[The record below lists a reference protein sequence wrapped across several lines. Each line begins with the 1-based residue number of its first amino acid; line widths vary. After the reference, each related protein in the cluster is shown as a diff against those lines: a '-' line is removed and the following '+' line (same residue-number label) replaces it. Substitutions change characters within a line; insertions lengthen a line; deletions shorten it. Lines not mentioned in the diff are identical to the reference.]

1 MQLLLPCFVVCLSQ
15 AHCIRKRK
23 SCGSVFITIC
33 AGCRTGMGIKMF
45 KNIGGKIKGLAKVIC
60 YVGIAISVIAGIFMI
75 GFGSSSYN
83 GDTMIVMGCV
93 IMIVGSL
100 VSWIGS
106 FFAYGFGELIENTTV
121 IAELAAK
128 ADAEKNK
135 AE

>member
-1 MQLLLPCFVVCLSQ
+1 
-15 AHCIRKRK
+15 
-23 SCGSVFITIC
+23 
-33 AGCRTGMGIKMF
+33 MF
-45 KNIGGKIKGLAKVIC
+45 KNIGGKIKGLAEAIC
-60 YVGIAISVIAGIFMI
+60 YVGIAISVIAGIVMI

-83 GDTMIVMGCV
+83 GDTMIGVGFAVML
-93 IMIVGSL
+93 VGSL

-106 FFAYGFGELIENTTV
+106 LFAYGFGELIENTTV

>member
-1 MQLLLPCFVVCLSQ
+1 
-15 AHCIRKRK
+15 
-23 SCGSVFITIC
+23 
-33 AGCRTGMGIKMF
+33 MF

-60 YVGIAISVIAGIFMI
+60 IVGIAISVVAGIGMI
-75 GFGSSSYN
+75 GSGYN
-83 GDTMIVMGCV
+83 NAMVGMGLPV
-93 IMIVGSL
+93 MIVGSL

-106 FFAYGFGELIENTTV
+106 FFVYGFGELIENTTV

>member
-1 MQLLLPCFVVCLSQ
+1 
-15 AHCIRKRK
+15 
-23 SCGSVFITIC
+23 
-33 AGCRTGMGIKMF
+33 MF

-60 YVGIAISVIAGIFMI
+60 IVGIAISVVA
-75 GFGSSSYN
+75 GFGMICSGYN
-83 GDTMIVMGCV
+83 GAMVGMGFAV
-93 IMIVGSL
+93 MIVGSL

-106 FFAYGFGELIENTTV
+106 FFVYGFGELIENTTV

>member
-1 MQLLLPCFVVCLSQ
+1 
-15 AHCIRKRK
+15 
-23 SCGSVFITIC
+23 
-33 AGCRTGMGIKMF
+33 MF
-45 KNIGGKIKGLAKVIC
+45 KNIGGKIKDLAQVIC
-60 YVGIAISVIAGIFMI
+60 YLGIALSVVAGTVMI
-75 GFGSSSYN
+75 GFGSSSYD
-83 GDTMIVMGCV
+83 GDTMVVMGCV
-93 IMIVGSL
+93 VMIVGSL

>member
-1 MQLLLPCFVVCLSQ
+1 
-15 AHCIRKRK
+15 
-23 SCGSVFITIC
+23 
-33 AGCRTGMGIKMF
+33 MF
-45 KNIGGKIKGLAKVIC
+45 KNIGGKIKGLAQVIC
-60 YVGIAISVIAGIFMI
+60 TVGIAISVVAGVSMI
-75 GFGSSSYN
+75 GPGYN
-83 GDTMIVMGCV
+83 GAMVGMGFAV
-93 IMIVGSL
+93 MIVGSL

>member
-1 MQLLLPCFVVCLSQ
+1 
-15 AHCIRKRK
+15 
-23 SCGSVFITIC
+23 
-33 AGCRTGMGIKMF
+33 MF
-45 KNIGGKIKGLAKVIC
+45 ENIGGKIKGLAKVIC

-93 IMIVGSL
+93 VMIVGSL

>member
-1 MQLLLPCFVVCLSQ
+1 
-15 AHCIRKRK
+15 
-23 SCGSVFITIC
+23 
-33 AGCRTGMGIKMF
+33 MF

-83 GDTMIVMGCV
+83 GDTMVVMGCV
-93 IMIVGSL
+93 VMIVGSL
-100 VSWIGS
+100 VSWIDS

>member
-1 MQLLLPCFVVCLSQ
+1 
-15 AHCIRKRK
+15 
-23 SCGSVFITIC
+23 
-33 AGCRTGMGIKMF
+33 MF

-60 YVGIAISVIAGIFMI
+60 IVGIAISVVAGIGMI
-75 GFGSSSYN
+75 GSGYN
-83 GDTMIVMGCV
+83 NAMVGMGLAV
-93 IMIVGSL
+93 MIVGSL

>member
-1 MQLLLPCFVVCLSQ
+1 
-15 AHCIRKRK
+15 
-23 SCGSVFITIC
+23 
-33 AGCRTGMGIKMF
+33 MF

-75 GFGSSSYN
+75 GLGSSSYN

-93 IMIVGSL
+93 VMIVGSL
-100 VSWIGS
+100 VSWIDS

>member
-1 MQLLLPCFVVCLSQ
+1 
-15 AHCIRKRK
+15 
-23 SCGSVFITIC
+23 
-33 AGCRTGMGIKMF
+33 MF

-60 YVGIAISVIAGIFMI
+60 IVGIAIYVVAGIGMI
-75 GFGSSSYN
+75 CSGYN
-83 GDTMIVMGCV
+83 DTMVGMGFAV
-93 IMIVGSL
+93 MIVGSL

-106 FFAYGFGELIENTTV
+106 FFAYGFGELIENITV

>member
-1 MQLLLPCFVVCLSQ
+1 
-15 AHCIRKRK
+15 
-23 SCGSVFITIC
+23 
-33 AGCRTGMGIKMF
+33 MF

-83 GDTMIVMGCV
+83 GNGDTMIVMGCV
-93 IMIVGSL
+93 VMIVGSL
-100 VSWIGS
+100 VSWIDS

>member
-1 MQLLLPCFVVCLSQ
+1 
-15 AHCIRKRK
+15 
-23 SCGSVFITIC
+23 
-33 AGCRTGMGIKMF
+33 MF

>member
-1 MQLLLPCFVVCLSQ
+1 
-15 AHCIRKRK
+15 
-23 SCGSVFITIC
+23 
-33 AGCRTGMGIKMF
+33 MF
-45 KNIGGKIKGLAKVIC
+45 KNIGGKIKDLAQVIC
-60 YVGIAISVIAGIFMI
+60 YLGIAISVIAGIVMI

-83 GDTMIVMGCV
+83 GDAMVYMGFAV
-93 IMIVGSL
+93 MIVGPL

-106 FFAYGFGELIENTTV
+106 LFAYGFGELIENTTV

>member
-1 MQLLLPCFVVCLSQ
+1 
-15 AHCIRKRK
+15 
-23 SCGSVFITIC
+23 
-33 AGCRTGMGIKMF
+33 MF
-45 KNIGGKIKGLAKVIC
+45 SNIGGKIKRLAT
-60 YVGIAISVIAGIFMI
+60 AISVMGIGLSVICGIIMIIAGA
-75 GFGSSSYN
+75 YN
-83 GDTMIVMGCV
+83 GDARVGMGLAV
-93 IMIVGSL
+93 MIVGSL

>member
-1 MQLLLPCFVVCLSQ
+1 
-15 AHCIRKRK
+15 
-23 SCGSVFITIC
+23 
-33 AGCRTGMGIKMF
+33 MF

-75 GFGSSSYN
+75 GFGSSYN
-83 GDTMIVMGCV
+83 GDTMIAMGCV
-93 IMIVGSL
+93 VMIVGSL
-100 VSWIGS
+100 VSWIDS

>member
-1 MQLLLPCFVVCLSQ
+1 
-15 AHCIRKRK
+15 
-23 SCGSVFITIC
+23 
-33 AGCRTGMGIKMF
+33 MF
-45 KNIGGKIKGLAKVIC
+45 TNIGGKIKGLAKVIC
-60 YVGIAISVIAGIFMI
+60 YVGIAISVVAGLGMI

-83 GDTMIVMGCV
+83 GDTMVGMGCV
-93 IMIVGSL
+93 VMIVGSL
-100 VSWIGS
+100 VSCIGS

>member
-1 MQLLLPCFVVCLSQ
+1 
-15 AHCIRKRK
+15 
-23 SCGSVFITIC
+23 
-33 AGCRTGMGIKMF
+33 MF
-45 KNIGGKIKGLAKVIC
+45 KNIGGKIKELAKVIC
-60 YVGIAISVIAGIFMI
+60 SVGIAISVIAGIVMI

-83 GDTMIVMGCV
+83 GDAMVYMGFAV
-93 IMIVGSL
+93 MIVGPL

-128 ADAEKNK
+128 ADAEKKKADAEKNK

>member
-1 MQLLLPCFVVCLSQ
+1 
-15 AHCIRKRK
+15 
-23 SCGSVFITIC
+23 
-33 AGCRTGMGIKMF
+33 MF
-45 KNIGGKIKGLAKVIC
+45 KNSGGKIKGLAKVIC

-93 IMIVGSL
+93 VMIVGSL
-100 VSWIGS
+100 VSWIDS

>member
-1 MQLLLPCFVVCLSQ
+1 
-15 AHCIRKRK
+15 
-23 SCGSVFITIC
+23 
-33 AGCRTGMGIKMF
+33 MF

-93 IMIVGSL
+93 VMIVGSL
-100 VSWIGS
+100 VSWIDS
-106 FFAYGFGELIENTTV
+106 FFAYGFGELIETTTV

-128 ADAEKNK
+128 ADAEKNT

>member
-1 MQLLLPCFVVCLSQ
+1 
-15 AHCIRKRK
+15 
-23 SCGSVFITIC
+23 
-33 AGCRTGMGIKMF
+33 MF
-45 KNIGGKIKGLAKVIC
+45 KNIGGKIKGLAKFIC

-93 IMIVGSL
+93 VMIVGSL
-100 VSWIGS
+100 VSWIDS

-128 ADAEKNK
+128 ADAEKNN

>member
-1 MQLLLPCFVVCLSQ
+1 
-15 AHCIRKRK
+15 
-23 SCGSVFITIC
+23 
-33 AGCRTGMGIKMF
+33 MF

-60 YVGIAISVIAGIFMI
+60 IVGIAISIVVGIGMI
-75 GFGSSSYN
+75 CSGYN
-83 GDTMIVMGCV
+83 GAMVGMGFAV
-93 IMIVGSL
+93 MIVGSL

>member
-1 MQLLLPCFVVCLSQ
+1 
-15 AHCIRKRK
+15 
-23 SCGSVFITIC
+23 
-33 AGCRTGMGIKMF
+33 MF

-75 GFGSSSYN
+75 GFGSSPYN

-93 IMIVGSL
+93 VMIVGSL
-100 VSWIGS
+100 VSWIDS

>member
-1 MQLLLPCFVVCLSQ
+1 
-15 AHCIRKRK
+15 
-23 SCGSVFITIC
+23 
-33 AGCRTGMGIKMF
+33 MF

-93 IMIVGSL
+93 VMIVGSL
-100 VSWIGS
+100 VSWIDS

>member
-1 MQLLLPCFVVCLSQ
+1 
-15 AHCIRKRK
+15 
-23 SCGSVFITIC
+23 
-33 AGCRTGMGIKMF
+33 MF
-45 KNIGGKIKGLAKVIC
+45 KNIGGKIKDLAQVIC
-60 YVGIAISVIAGIFMI
+60 YLGIAISVVAGIVMI
-75 GFGSSSYN
+75 GFCSSSYN
-83 GDTMIVMGCV
+83 GDTMVVMGCV
-93 IMIVGSL
+93 VMIVGSL

>member
-1 MQLLLPCFVVCLSQ
+1 
-15 AHCIRKRK
+15 
-23 SCGSVFITIC
+23 
-33 AGCRTGMGIKMF
+33 MF
-45 KNIGGKIKGLAKVIC
+45 SNIGGKIKGLAKVIC
-60 YVGIAISVIAGIFMI
+60 IVGMAISVVAGIVMI

-83 GDTMIVMGCV
+83 GDTMTVMGCV
-93 IMIVGSL
+93 VMIVGPL